1 MECKLRFL
9 TQLQEKELNININI
23 VECKKEADS
32 KSDAYQIIL
41 EEEKRVKL
49 EEKEYKERVR
59 KYEEE
64 NYKIPISYFRTLT
77 TSLKFYEL
85 LDDIELYIHV
95 KSDEETLKKIL
106 ENIYRLKSL
115 GRSEDFVEVLDAEI
129 VELKESVDKEIK
141 SKFAGYVSEKAVKG
155 KDIFTRD
162 RNIRYGGGTKYFINK
177 NYEYSE
183 DGKQRVFHKKKVYY
197 LSGYSVDEESENLYF
212 DTVDEN
218 TTLIVNFE

>member
-95 KSDEETLKKIL
+95 KSDEETLKKFWK
-106 ENIYRLKSL
+106 IYT
-115 GRSEDFVEVLDAEI
+115 G
-129 VELKESVDKEIK
+129 
-141 SKFAGYVSEKAVKG
+141 
-155 KDIFTRD
+155 
-162 RNIRYGGGTKYFINK
+162 
-177 NYEYSE
+177 
-183 DGKQRVFHKKKVYY
+183 
-197 LSGYSVDEESENLYF
+197 
-212 DTVDEN
+212 
-218 TTLIVNFE
+218 